1 MKILYVNNILPYP
14 LQSGS
19 KIRKY
24 HLAAALSEE
33 NELWMLGA
41 APNGKD
47 LDTYQKLNPKIKFI
61 EIPYMLG
68 QERIPIAKETRKIT
82 SVETFDIMHVSN
94 FWQWPG
100 EKAFDKALVV
110 LDSDNVESILL
121 RRMMELNGT
130 KLSPHNVLAIESVE
144 KHALKRA
151 DLVLACSKNDARLI
165 SDMVPD
171 SMVEIIPNGVDLEFY
186 RYHFNQKN
194 VLNDR
199 ITLLYS
205 GLFSYWPNTDASVY
219 FASEILP
226 IIRKKLPQVVFRMVG
241 GYPTSEVMSLAEKKG
256 VEVIPD
262 VPDIRPYMSAAD
274 ILVVP
279 LRAGS
284 GTRLKIL
291 EAFAIGLPVVTT
303 PIGCE
308 GLDVIAG
315 DHLMI
320 AEEPEEFA
328 QQVITLVKSPEMR
341 KRMGANGRK
350 LVEEKYGWKAIGA
363 RLTQLYRE
371 MIVHGS

>member
-256 VEVIPD
+256 
-262 VPDIRPYMSAAD
+262 S
-274 ILVVP
+274 
-279 LRAGS
+279 GS
-284 GTRLKIL
+284 YTR
-291 EAFAIGLPVVTT
+291 
-303 PIGCE
+303 C
-308 GLDVIAG
+308 
-315 DHLMI
+315 
-320 AEEPEEFA
+320 
-328 QQVITLVKSPEMR
+328 S
-341 KRMGANGRK
+341 
-350 LVEEKYGWKAIGA
+350 
-363 RLTQLYRE
+363 
-371 MIVHGS
+371 

>member
-1 MKILYVNNILPYP
+1 
-14 LQSGS
+14 
-19 KIRKY
+19 
-24 HLAAALSEE
+24 
-33 NELWMLGA
+33 
-41 APNGKD
+41 
-47 LDTYQKLNPKIKFI
+47 
-61 EIPYMLG
+61 
-68 QERIPIAKETRKIT
+68 
-82 SVETFDIMHVSN
+82 
-94 FWQWPG
+94 
-100 EKAFDKALVV
+100 
-110 LDSDNVESILL
+110 
-121 RRMMELNGT
+121 
-130 KLSPHNVLAIESVE
+130 
-144 KHALKRA
+144 
-151 DLVLACSKNDARLI
+151 
-165 SDMVPD
+165 
-171 SMVEIIPNGVDLEFY
+171 
-186 RYHFNQKN
+186 
-194 VLNDR
+194 
-199 ITLLYS
+199 
-205 GLFSYWPNTDASVY
+205 
-219 FASEILP
+219 
-226 IIRKKLPQVVFRMVG
+226 
-241 GYPTSEVMSLAEKKG
+241 